1 MTQQVKPLSR
11 MALGGLQEVVDQ
23 YVDADVVT
31 DELREVTLKKV
42 IEALDEKRMEL
53 LDIVVHLEKVM
64 CDASNPT
71 GRRNAIQFL
80 AFCLRDKAE
89 LKLNFKH
96 VETFAK
102 FFENKLSDWQ
112 CVEGAV
118 LGIFVLLKR
127 QAALIR
133 TLKHETEKGEVPLA
147 VHLAQQMLKEVHVP
161 SHTQAV
167 RKSVLD
173 TILLLAEDWHDELTM
188 IGPHLGDGIA
198 AAIEEE
204 RDPRNL
210 LASFKVVRKV
220 MADFPAASVSREA
233 VTALFDTLSS
243 YFPITFQPPK
253 GDKIGITG
261 DDLRE
266 ALSQAFCA
274 SPRFTDLVVPFLL
287 DASKDIE
294 ADVDATVAQAM
305 NTLVF
310 CLEKTSLGSSAA
322 QKHLKD
328 ILATARDQV
337 CRTKTTCARD
347 FCRCV
352 VESLKIAMKGVP
364 AGLHPSWVAKDVVPE
379 LKEMAEDA
387 SKGRM
392 SLASDGARQL
402 LLAAAA
408 SHPVIYE
415 YVWSAVM
422 AAFLEDD
429 AKGFSADALTF
440 MEDMLQLRQE
450 GVLSSKQLQPALS
463 GALTTLRSL
472 TPTPAEAEAEPA
484 KALVA
489 AVGLVKRLALAA
501 PEAPSAAEALG
512 ALQSALL
519 GGSSSSAWAIW
530 AQQWQKELSS
540 KTYSNECISALV
552 TAVCDLLPTQL
563 ERTRSMAPLLLK
575 FGITEMAQWVP
586 LTLPRLLAFAAQSLA
601 GSEATAATAQDTELS
616 HALLKRAAEVFQS
629 QDANGHKETLL
640 AFADALDRGGKSFAM
655 ALAKALGLPSSVP
668 HIAAGLTTDRC
679 EGSLPSV
686 DIILERAEAS
696 RRFLR
701 SLMRHL
707 PPDQAKAMQRRLL
720 EFVAL
725 NSREPLANC
734 IGLLPGILPDA
745 CVHSWTFCRKTMAAV
760 CRCASGADP
769 DLANSPG
776 AAGAETLA
784 LEALE
789 ALVESCPKEEVPIL
803 LENFRDTFGKL
814 LRGGQAALTEKEGL
828 GATLCWASVTAAL
841 LRRDNAQQQAAAF
854 LEALLSALDQ
864 EAPVGPFVPMAFRV
878 LAPVKVESAK
888 ASRAKL
894 PPLAL
899 QQLSRTV
906 LPSLIART
914 KGVKAVQTAAW
925 AKRAALESAVALLAG
940 LSPEVACND
949 CSEELRFCTLTSL
962 KRLKE
967 DPEATV
973 FAAQVLQLL
982 VRAIQKQQS
991 WVEDDLHSV
1000 VTPICELCSSHRV
1013 PLVRLGCFQVL
1024 IALIQQAFGH
1034 LAPFKKQIQAGC
1046 KNGVEDRC
1054 REVRLLAVAALN
1066 TWHCVGSQ

>member
-1 MTQQVKPLSR
+1 

-31 DELREVTLKKV
+31 DELKEVTLKKV
-42 IEALDEKRMEL
+42 IEALDQKRMEL

-133 TLKHETEKGEVPLA
+133 TLKQETENGEVPLA
-147 VHLAQQMLKEVHVP
+147 VHLADKMLKEVHVP

-167 RKSVLD
+167 RKSALD
-173 TILLLAEDWHDELTM
+173 TILLLEDEWHDELTM
-188 IGPHLGDGIA
+188 LGPHLGDGIA

-220 MADFPAASVSREA
+220 MADFPAACVSREA
-233 VTALFDTLSS
+233 LTALFDTLSS

-266 ALSQAFCA
+266 ALSQAFSA

-305 NTLVF
+305 QTLVF
-310 CLEKTSLGSSAA
+310 CLEKFGASAA

-352 VESLKIAMKGVP
+352 VESLKIAMTGVP

-379 LKEMAEDA
+379 LNEMAEDA

-392 SLASDGARQL
+392 SLASEGARQL

-415 YVWSAVM
+415 YVWSGVM
-422 AAFLEDD
+422 AAFLESETS
-429 AKGFSADALTF
+429 GFSADALTF

-450 GVLSSKQLQPALS
+450 GVLSPKQLQPALR

-472 TPTPAEAEAEPA
+472 TPDAAPAEPAEAPG

-501 PEAPSAAEALG
+501 PQAPSAAEALD

-519 GGSSSSAWAIW
+519 GGDGGSSSSAWAAW
-530 AQQWQKELSS
+530 AEQWQKELSS
-540 KTYSNECISALV
+540 KTYNNECVTALV
-552 TAVCDLLPTQL
+552 TAVCDLLPSQL
-563 ERTRSMAPLLLK
+563 ERSRSVAHLLLK
-575 FGITEMAQWVP
+575 LTVPSTQWLP
-586 LTLPRLLAFAAQSLA
+586 LTLPRLLAFNALSL
-601 GSEATAATAQDTELS
+601 SEAASATPQDTELS
-616 HALLKRAAEVFQS
+616 NVLLKRAADLFQS
-629 QDANGHKETLL
+629 QDANGHKESLL
-640 AFADALDRGGKSFAM
+640 ALADALDRSSGKTFAVAM
-655 ALAKALGLPSSVP
+655 AKALGLPSSVP
-668 HIAAGLTTDRC
+668 QLSNGFTTDLY
-679 EGSLPSV
+679 EGAPPSV
-686 DIILERAEAS
+686 DVILQRAEAS

-701 SLMRHL
+701 SLMGHL
-707 PPDQAKAMQRRLL
+707 PADQAKAVQRRLL

-725 NSREPLANC
+725 NTREPLANS
-734 IGLLPGILPDA
+734 IGLLPGILPEA
-745 CVHSWTFCRKTMAAV
+745 CEHSWTFCRKTMAAV

-769 DLANSPG
+769 DLATSPG

-784 LEALE
+784 MEALE
-789 ALVESCPKEEVPIL
+789 ALVESCPKEEVSIL
-803 LENFRDTFGKL
+803 LENFRDTFGRL

-828 GATLCWASVTAAL
+828 GAALCWASVTAAL
-841 LRRDNAQQQAAAF
+841 LRRDNAQQQAASF
-854 LEALLSALDQ
+854 LEALLKALDDD
-864 EAPVGPFVPMAFRV
+864 AVVGPFVPMAFRV

-906 LPSLIART
+906 LPSLIARA
-914 KGVKAVQTAAW
+914 KGVKAVASAP

-967 DPEATV
+967 EPEATV
-973 FAAQVLQLL
+973 FAAQALQLL

-1000 VTPICELCSSHRV
+1000 VIPICDLCSSHRV
-1013 PLVRLGCFQVL
+1013 PLVRLGCFQVM

-1034 LAPFKKQIQAGC
+1034 LAPLKKQIQAGC
-1046 KNGVEDRC
+1046 KAGVEDRC

>member
-1 MTQQVKPLSR
+1 
-11 MALGGLQEVVDQ
+11 MALGGLQEVIDQ

-31 DELREVTLKKV
+31 EELREVTLKKV
-42 IEALDEKRMEL
+42 ITGLDEKRLEL

-118 LGIFVLLKR
+118 LGIYVLLKR

-133 TLKHETEKGEVPLA
+133 TLKQETENGEMPLA
-147 VHLAQQMLKEVHVP
+147 VHLADKMLKEVHVP

-173 TILLLAEDWHDELTM
+173 TILLLEDEWHDEMKML
-188 IGPHLGDGIA
+188 GPHLGDGISS
-198 AAIEEE
+198 AIEEE

-220 MADFPAASVSREA
+220 LADFPSACVSREA
-233 VTALFDTLSS
+233 LTSLFETLSS

-266 ALSQAFCA
+266 ALSQAFC
-274 SPRFTDLVVPFLL
+274 SSRRLTDLVIPFLL

-310 CLEKTSLGSSAA
+310 CLERFGEEAA

-328 ILATARDQV
+328 ILVTARDQV

-352 VESLKIAMKGVP
+352 VESLKIAMSNVP
-364 AGLHPSWVAKDVVPE
+364 VGLHPSWVSKDVLPE

-387 SKGRM
+387 SKGQM
-392 SLASDGARQL
+392 SLASEGARQL

-422 AAFLEDD
+422 KSFLDD
-429 AKGFSADALTF
+429 VSESSAPSFNVDALTF
-440 MEDMLQLRQE
+440 MEDMLQLRPE
-450 GVLSSKQLQPALS
+450 GLLSSKQLDPALR
-463 GALTTLRSL
+463 GALNSL
-472 TPTPAEAEAEPA
+472 KAVKVAASDDTPG
-484 KALVA
+484 KSLVA
-489 AVGLVKRLALAA
+489 AVSLVKRLALAA
-501 PEAPSAAEALG
+501 PDAPATVEAVQAFQA
-512 ALQSALL
+512 ALL
-519 GGSSSSAWAIW
+519 GGATGTWATW
-530 AQQWQKELSS
+530 AQEWQKELCS
-540 KTYSNECISALV
+540 KTSGDESVKTLV
-552 TAVCDLLPTQL
+552 GAVCDIIPTQIDRAVAL
-563 ERTRSMAPLLLK
+563 GQLLLNLPL
-575 FGITEMAQWVP
+575 TVAEWVS
-586 LTLPRLLAFAAQSLA
+586 LTLPRLLVFTALGVAPGGNFELQKALLQRAAQIFK
-601 GSEATAATAQDTELS
+601 Q
-616 HALLKRAAEVFQS
+616 
-629 QDANGHKETLL
+629 QDASGRHEIIV
-640 AFADALDRGGKSFAM
+640 AFSDALDIDKSGIAIP
-655 ALAKALGLPSSVP
+655 LTSALGLPSNVSEL
-668 HIAAGLTTDRC
+668 AEGLTSHPH
-679 EGSLPSV
+679 EGIAPNV
-686 DIILERAEAS
+686 EIILKRAEAF

-701 SLMRHL
+701 ILTKRL
-707 PPDQAKAMQRRLL
+707 PEEQAKALQRRLL
-720 EFVAL
+720 EAVAL
-725 NSREPLANC
+725 HSREPLANC
-734 IGLLPGILPDA
+734 TALLPGILPEA
-745 CVHSWTFCRKTMAAV
+745 CIHSWNFCRKTMPAV

-769 DLANSPG
+769 DLASPG
-776 AAGAETLA
+776 AEAIA

-789 ALVESCPKEEVPIL
+789 ALVESCPEDEVTIL

-814 LRGGQAALTEKEGL
+814 LKGGKATIAETEGRGAA
-828 GATLCWASVTAAL
+828 LCWASATAAL
-841 LRRDNAQQQAAAF
+841 LRRDNAQKQATGF
-854 LEALLSALDQ
+854 VEALLTALDE
-864 EAPVGPFVPMAFRV
+864 EAPVGPYVPTAFRV
-878 LAPVKVESAK
+878 LAPVQVESAK
-888 ASRAKL
+888 GSRAKL

-899 QQLSRTV
+899 QQLSWTV
-906 LPSLIART
+906 LPSLISRA
-914 KGVKAVQTAAW
+914 KGVKQTAPW
-925 AKRAALESAVALLAG
+925 VKRCALESAVALIAG
-940 LSPEVACND
+940 LNPEVAFED
-949 CSEELRFCTLTSL
+949 DGPKEELRYCTLTAL
-962 KRLKE
+962 KKLKE
-967 DPEATV
+967 EPKASV

-982 VRAIQKQQS
+982 VRAIQKKQS

-1000 VTPICELCSSHRV
+1000 VIPICDLCHSHRV

-1034 LAPFKKQIQAGC
+1034 LAPFKKQIEVGC

-1054 REVRLLAVAALN
+1054 REVRLVAVAALN